1 MNFFGLNEQVQ
12 FVDHFGKFKC
22 KSFRGNRVIFALKVW
37 AIPTKNN
44 KSRALIR
51 IRIPLSQVRGKCSDH
66 YTKTSLIGKGL
77 QIDEVIH
84 EIRLLMS
91 KETYKYHEKDLQH
104 VRELNSGR
112 LRDRQMS

>member
-44 KSRALIR
+44 KSRPLFGNWT
-51 IRIPLSQVRGKCSDH
+51 PLSQVRGKCSDH
-66 YTKTSLIGKGL
+66 YTKTSLLEQIL
-77 QIDEVIH
+77 QIDELLH
-84 EIRLLMS
+84 EIRLLMY
-91 KETYKYHEKDLQH
+91 KETYKYHEKDQ
-104 VRELNSGR
+104 
-112 LRDRQMS
+112 

>member
-1 MNFFGLNEQVQ
+1 MNFFSLNEQVQ

-44 KSRALIR
+44 KSRA
-51 IRIPLSQVRGKCSDH
+51 PLGELNPTSQKRDKCSYH
-66 YTKTSLIGKGL
+66 YTKTSLLRNML

-91 KETYKYHEKDLQH
+91 KETYKYHEKDQ
-104 VRELNSGR
+104 
-112 LRDRQMS
+112 